1 MEVKGVLLAG
11 GLGSRLFPFTEHTNK
26 TLLTLNDRPV
36 IDFAMDTF
44 RRSGIKEIIIIG
56 NRFIQDIIEHVG
68 EGAPDEVIHYVE
80 EHEPEGVVNAINLA
94 RPFVEGCRMMLYF
107 SDNITNWDFTDD
119 VQLFSKDDI
128 LPPGAVILL
137 RRVNN
142 PSEFGVCAF
151 SSEGDLIDIVE
162 KPVEPPSNMAVGGIY
177 LYDELFWEFLDLKAS
192 EKSEDITISDL
203 NRVYLG
209 KSNVHIRDAGDMTWI
224 DCGTPEGLRTGSRL
238 VKDGIISI
246 GNRG

>member
-11 GLGSRLFPFTEHTNK
+11 GSGSRLFPLTEHTNK
-26 TLLTLNDRPV
+26 ALLTLNGCPI

-56 NRFIQDIIEHVG
+56 NRFIQNIVEHVG

-80 EHEPEGVVNAINLA
+80 EHEPEGVVNAVRLA
-94 RPFVEGCRMMLYF
+94 RPFVEGDRMMLYF
-107 SDNITNWDFTDD
+107 SDNITNWDFTAD

-128 LPPGAVILL
+128 IPPGAVILL
-137 RRVNN
+137 KRVDN

-162 KPVEPPSNMAVGGIY
+162 KPVEPPSDMAVGGIY
-177 LYDELFWEFLDLKAS
+177 LYDELFWEFLDLKSS

-203 NRVYLG
+203 NRVYLS
-209 KSNVHIRDAGDMTWI
+209 KSNVHIRDVGDMTWI

-246 GNRG
+246 VNRG